1 MRSTPPRRPSQP
13 DSETRTSYQVGR
25 PWMFEGKM
33 LRGLTGTPM
42 RRIALAKSSLAEAEP
57 EPFTFANL
65 TTKALT
71 DWMAFVMAISGRFLL
86 GRTAAVPRV
95 GQIEQELL
103 HVPGAGGAALRAQAA
118 VQADVLVLRHD
129 PAGLERAGDVEILG
143 GIPRRR
149 GEARAQVRLL
159 AVLGEGDA
167 VHRADVHAGVAL
179 DAQPVGEHRL
189 HVAVQAPLGFLE
201 AGHRVE
207 TELDLDLDVLQRDRL
222 VLPGNLVALV
232 GRDRVVVAP
241 LVDAHLLAGEVYDRR
256 RALAEV
262 LAVEQLVDRDRCV
275 VPVRHGPDN
284 VLGTERRV
292 AAEEDF
298 RLCGLHR
305 DFVDDRHAVLVELN
319 SHVPLDPGECV
330 LLPHRDEHV
339 VALEALIRLSGGK
352 EAASPFLVAHRLDF
366 LESHAGELAVLVLE
380 GLGDEVVE
388 DGNAL
393 VLSVFFFPGRGFHLL
408 ETGAHDDFHVLTAE
422 ALRGT
427 AAVHGGI
434 AAAQHDHAFADPVG
448 VAEGNGGQ
456 PVDADVDVLR
466 RFPAPRNVEI
476 APARRARADE
486 DRVVVLR
493 KQLLHARDLR
503 AALELDAEIEDIADF
518 LVDHFHWQP
527 EARDL
532 RPDHSARARILIE
545 YRDLVAE
552 RREVARDGERRG
564 PGADAGD
571 ALAVFLRGGLGHP
584 RLDVALVVG
593 GDALQAADR
602 HGFGLLAVI
611 LLDAPS
617 PAGGLARAIAG
628 APEDPWKN
636 VGVPVDHVGVVV
648 TPRGDQPDVFGDWSM
663 GRAGPLAIYDF
674 VKILGCTDISR
685 LQNRFPPA
693 PSLPFLICS
702 A

>member
-57 EPFTFANL
+57 EPLTLANL

-189 HVAVQAPLGFLE
+189 HVAVQAALGFLE
-201 AGHRVE
+201 PGHRVE
-207 TELDLDLDVLQRDRL
+207 AELDLDLDVLQSDLL
-222 VLPGNLVALV
+222 VLPGHLVALV

-241 LVDAHLLAGEVYDRR
+241 LVDTHLLAREVHDRR
-256 RALAEV
+256 RTLLEV
-262 LAVEQLVDRDRCV
+262 LAVEELVDRDRGIV
-275 VPVRHGPDN
+275 TVRDGPDD
-284 VLGTERRV
+284 VLGSECRV

-298 RLCGLHR
+298 RLGGLHR
-305 DFVDDRHAVLVELN
+305 DRVDDRHAVLVELN
-319 SHVPLDPGECV
+319 SHVPLDPGEGV
-330 LLPHRDEHV
+330 LLPHRDENV

-352 EAASPFLVAHRLDF
+352 EAASPFLVAHRLHF
-366 LESHAGELAVLVLE
+366 LERHAGQPAVLVLE
-380 GLGDEVVE
+380 GPGDEVIE

-393 VLSVFFFPGRGFHLL
+393 VLSVFLFPGRGFHLL
-408 ETGAHDDFHVLTAE
+408 EAGAHDDFHVLAAE
-422 ALRGT
+422 ALRGP

-434 AAAQHDHAFADPVG
+434 AAPEHNHALA
-448 VAEGNGGQ
+448 
-456 PVDADVDVLR
+456 
-466 RFPAPRNVEI
+466 
-476 APARRARADE
+476 
-486 DRVVVLR
+486 
-493 KQLLHARDLR
+493 
-503 AALELDAEIEDIADF
+503 
-518 LVDHFHWQP
+518 
-527 EARDL
+527 
-532 RPDHSARARILIE
+532 
-545 YRDLVAE
+545 DLVGG
-552 RREVARDGERRG
+552 RRKRRT
-564 PGADAGD
+564 AS
-571 ALAVFLRGGLGHP
+571 RC
-584 RLDVALVVG
+584 R
-593 GDALQAADR
+593 
-602 HGFGLLAVI
+602 
-611 LLDAPS
+611 
-617 PAGGLARAIAG
+617 
-628 APEDPWKN
+628 
-636 VGVPVDHVGVVV
+636 
-648 TPRGDQPDVFGDWSM
+648 
-663 GRAGPLAIYDF
+663 Y
-674 VKILGCTDISR
+674 GCS
-685 LQNRFPPA
+685 
-693 PSLPFLICS
+693 S
-702 A
+702 

>member
-13 DSETRTSYQVGR
+13 DSETRTSYHVGR
-25 PWMFEGKM
+25 PWMLEGKM

-42 RRIALAKSSLAEAEP
+42 RRMDLAKSSLADAEP

-71 DWMAFVMAISGRFLL
+71 DWMAFVMSISGRFLL
-86 GRTAAVPRV
+86 RRAAAVPRV
-95 GQIEQELL
+95 GQVEQEFL
-103 HVPGAGGAALRAQAA
+103 HVPGARRAALGAQPAM
-118 VQADVLVLRHD
+118 QAHVLVLRHD
-129 PAGLERAGDVEILG
+129 PARLQRPRDVEILR

-149 GEARAQVRLL
+149 GEARAQVRFL

-179 DAQPVGEHRL
+179 DAQLVGEHRL
-189 HVAVQAPLGFLE
+189 HVAVQAPLRFLE

-207 TELDLDLDVLQRDRL
+207 AKLDLDLDVLQRDRL

-241 LVDAHLLAGEVYDRR
+241 LVDAHLLAREVHHRR
-256 RALAEV
+256 RTLLEV
-262 LAVEQLVDRDRCV
+262 LAVEELVDRDRRV
-275 VPVRHGPDN
+275 VAVRHGPDD
-284 VLGTERRV
+284 VLGSECRV

-298 RLCGLHR
+298 RLRGLHGH
-305 DFVDDRHAVLVELN
+305 FVHDRHAVLVELN
-319 SHVPLDPGECV
+319 SHVPLDPGEGI

-352 EAASPFLVAHRLDF
+352 EAASPFLVAHRLYF

-380 GLGDEVVE
+380 GVGDGVVE

-393 VLSVFFFPGRGFHLL
+393 VLGVFFFPGRGFHLL
-408 ETGAHDDFHVLTAE
+408 EAGAHDDFHVLAAE
-422 ALRGT
+422 ALRGP

-434 AAAQHDHAFADPVG
+434 AAAQHDHALADPVG

-466 RFPAPRNVEI
+466 RFLAPRNVEI
-476 APARRARADE
+476 AAARRARADK

-493 KQLLHARDLR
+493 KQLLHASDLR
-503 AALELDAEIEDIADF
+503 AAPELDAEIQDVAHL
-518 LVDHFHWQP
+518 LVDHFHRQA

-532 RPDHSARARILIE
+532 RPDHSARARVLVE
-545 YRDLVAE
+545 DGDVVAE

-571 ALAVFLRGGLGHP
+571 ALAVFFRGGLWHS

-593 GDALQAADR
+593 GNALQAADR
-602 HGFGLLAVI
+602 HGLGLRAVI
-611 LLDAPS
+611 FLDAPP
-617 PAGGLARAIAG
+617 PAGRLARAIAG
-628 APEDPWKN
+628 APEYSWKN

-648 TPRGDQPDVFGDWSM
+648 TPRRDQPDVFGDWCM

-674 VKILGCTDISR
+674 VEIFGYTDISR

-693 PSLPFLICS
+693 PSLPFLT
-702 A
+702 